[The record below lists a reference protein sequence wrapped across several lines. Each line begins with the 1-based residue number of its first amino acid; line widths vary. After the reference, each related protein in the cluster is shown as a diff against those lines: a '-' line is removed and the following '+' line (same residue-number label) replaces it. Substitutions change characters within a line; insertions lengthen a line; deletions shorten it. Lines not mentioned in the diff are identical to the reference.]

1 MKDSSLREKEYYK
14 EKIIEMVGK
23 IENPIFLK
31 RIYQLSEYLYIHKKE
46 KE

>member
-1 MKDSSLREKEYYK
+1 MENLKEKTYYK
-14 EKIIEMVGK
+14 DKIVEMVGK